1 MLKDKISRV
10 ELSLI
15 EIFSILTFIGLGYCL
30 IYKYTFY
37 QKLGIPEFITNLT
50 PQFLFLTS
58 LKLLFIG
65 IYSIIIGIIYGY
77 IITKLMKIFPPLK
90 LSSHN
95 ISIPTIGTILVFLIP
110 YLFFENKIPEYL
122 MDFKTSDIFYSYFIT
137 ICTSLVVMNFK
148 YYLDIKRI
156 SQNESL
162 PKNLMITPKKVFK
175 FKMELAIILVFTTV
189 IIYFFQP
196 YYFGTKEAKNIL
208 YKKEETLNKILLKET
223 IKDWYLIESMGEKLI
238 IIDKKNNIKIIEYK
252 DLDFIQTNKKSHD

>member
-1 MLKDKISRV
+1 MLRDKISRI

-37 QKLGIPEFITNLT
+37 QKLGIPGFITNLT

-65 IYSIIIGIIYGY
+65 IFSIIIGILYGY
-77 IITKLMKIFPPLK
+77 IISKIMKVFPPLR

-110 YLFFENKIPEYL
+110 YLIFENKIPEYL
-122 MDFKTSDIFYSYFIT
+122 MDFKTSDIFYSYFIS
-137 ICTSLVVMNFK
+137 ICTSLVVMNFNL
-148 YYLDIKRI
+148 YLDIKR
-156 SQNESL
+156 NSL
-162 PKNLMITPKKVFK
+162 TPKADFK
-175 FKMELAIILVFTTV
+175 FKIELSIILAFTV
-189 IIYFFQP
+189 GLIYFYQP
-196 YYFGTKEAKNIL
+196 YYFGSKEAKNIL
-208 YKKEETLNKILLKET
+208 YRKEETLNKILLKDT

-252 DLDFIQTNKKSHD
+252 DLDFIKTERKLHN